1 MLLQAEYET
10 GNFGAGLP
18 KSIIFIGR
26 ETNRERG
33 QGIIL
38 RRIGD
43 RGSLY
48 YFSPK
53 RDKIYVDEQRN
64 QHTNRKIIWL

>member
-33 QGIIL
+33 WGIIP
-38 RRIGD
+38 RRIGEKKE
-43 RGSLY
+43 RNCFPPKPNKIRETGMRS
-48 YFSPK
+48 SP
-53 RDKIYVDEQRN
+53 
-64 QHTNRKIIWL
+64 